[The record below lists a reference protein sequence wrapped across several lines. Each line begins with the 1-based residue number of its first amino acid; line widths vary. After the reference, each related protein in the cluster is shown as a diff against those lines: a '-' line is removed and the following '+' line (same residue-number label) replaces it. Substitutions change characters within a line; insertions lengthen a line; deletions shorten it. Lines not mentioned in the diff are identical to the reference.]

1 MKSENLDIFR
11 TLANFKI
18 SHKLTFGFGLI
29 VIILAAVALTALR
42 SLSTAQHSV
51 ETLVSDSLPT
61 VTKSLE
67 LSDALEK
74 TNAALGFYLLNK
86 ESKYKI
92 EYEAGLQSVSEILQE
107 IEAMPV
113 VQSDPQVSEVVESIK
128 TEVQE
133 YTILKD
139 QMIHLATSQ
148 NDNFPGIA
156 YAAREINPVSQQ
168 MQQILTEMY
177 SVEKDEEASVVRKQ
191 ILADIGDIRYAWAN
205 VMNGVR
211 AYLAYRNDVAL
222 EQANAYAQVA
232 DERLAKLQE
241 YGDELTFEQVDGLE
255 RIVTLRSKFLDHLK
269 QLVTIHGSDQWR
281 MDAFTVSTKLGPI
294 VDRVKGD
301 IRELV
306 TTKRSHNEQISQTL
320 IQDVESTRS
329 FVATLVVIG
338 LILGVGGAIFI
349 SSIVVNPIRRA
360 VHAMQDIAAGEGDL
374 THRLEVKGN
383 DELAQLAMA
392 FNSFV
397 DQLRNTISQVTGNTQ
412 RLASAS
418 EEVSQIANETSGGV
432 DQQRQETEQV
442 ATAMTQMTVTME
454 QVVKNAQYAA
464 QAADNANE
472 QANQG
477 KSVVSQT
484 IASIETLAS
493 EVENGAAVIQ
503 GLEKDSDQIGTV
515 LEVIQGIAEQTNLL
529 ALNAA
534 IEAAR
539 AGEQGRG
546 FAVVADEVRTL
557 ASRTQASTQEIKE
570 TIEKLQSGARK
581 AAAVMD
587 VGRSNAHSSVELASN
602 AGDALTAITQAVNEI
617 TNMNNQIASA
627 ACQQDAV
634 SKEINQNIVNIAQ
647 IADTTAVGAQKLASS
662 SGDLAGLSNDL
673 QRLIGRFKV

>member
-1 MKSENLDIFR
+1 
-11 TLANFKI
+11 
-18 SHKLTFGFGLI
+18 
-29 VIILAAVALTALR
+29 
-42 SLSTAQHSV
+42 
-51 ETLVSDSLPT
+51 
-61 VTKSLE
+61 
-67 LSDALEK
+67 
-74 TNAALGFYLLNK
+74 
-86 ESKYKI
+86 
-92 EYEAGLQSVSEILQE
+92 
-107 IEAMPV
+107 
-113 VQSDPQVSEVVESIK
+113 
-128 TEVQE
+128 
-133 YTILKD
+133 
-139 QMIHLATSQ
+139 
-148 NDNFPGIA
+148 
-156 YAAREINPVSQQ
+156 
-168 MQQILTEMY
+168 
-177 SVEKDEEASVVRKQ
+177 
-191 ILADIGDIRYAWAN
+191 
-205 VMNGVR
+205 VR

-222 EQANAYAQVA
+222 DQANAYAEVA
-232 DERLAKLQE
+232 DGRLAKLQE

-255 RIVTLRSKFLDHLK
+255 RIVSLRNKFLDNLK
-269 QLVTIHGSDQWR
+269 QLVSIHGSDQWR

-294 VDRVKGD
+294 VDRVKND

-306 TTKRSHNEQISQTL
+306 TTKRSHNEQISHDL

-338 LILGVGGAIFI
+338 LILGIGGAIFI
-349 SSIVVNPIRRA
+349 SSIVVNPIRSA

-374 THRLEVKGN
+374 THRLEVKGK

-602 AGDALTAITQAVNEI
+602 AGDALAAITQAVNEI

-647 IADTTAVGAQKLASS
+647 IADSTAVGAQKLASS

>member
-1 MKSENLDIFR
+1 MKSEKFDVCR
-11 TLANFKI
+11 ALANFKI

-74 TNAALGFYLLNK
+74 TNAALGFYLLNQ
-86 ESKYKI
+86 EPKYKT
-92 EYEAGLQSVSEILQE
+92 EYEGGLQSVSEILKE

-113 VQSDPQVSEVVESIK
+113 VQSDPQVSTVVESIK
-128 TEVQE
+128 TEVHE
-133 YTILKD
+133 YTTLKD

-156 YAAREINPVSQQ
+156 YAAREINPISQQ

-222 EQANAYAQVA
+222 DQANAYAEVA
-232 DERLAKLQE
+232 DGRLAKLQE

-255 RIVTLRSKFLDHLK
+255 RIVSLRSKFLDNLK
-269 QLVTIHGSDQWR
+269 QLVSIHGSDQWR

-294 VDRVKGD
+294 VDRVKND

-306 TTKRSHNEQISQTL
+306 TTKRSHNEQISHDL

-338 LILGVGGAIFI
+338 LILGIGGAIFI

-602 AGDALTAITQAVNEI
+602 AGDALAAITQAVNEI

-647 IADTTAVGAQKLASS
+647 IADSTAVGAQKLASS